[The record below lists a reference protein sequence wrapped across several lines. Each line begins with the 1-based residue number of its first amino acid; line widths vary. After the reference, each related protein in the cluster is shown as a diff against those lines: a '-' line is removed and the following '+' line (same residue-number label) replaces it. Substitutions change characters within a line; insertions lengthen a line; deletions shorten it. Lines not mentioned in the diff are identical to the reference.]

1 MLLDGAEANS
11 VVLGQHHPTALAGY
25 GKPLRVW
32 RIGTEVIVVDLDRFT
47 GTAEGVRHD
56 VSPQRAID
64 EENEWS
70 VYAASGSS
78 HRIASTISSGVR

>member
-1 MLLDGAEANS
+1 
-11 VVLGQHHPTALAGY
+11 
-25 GKPLRVW
+25 
-32 RIGTEVIVVDLDRFT
+32 VIVVDLDGFSRA
-47 GTAEGVRHD
+47 AEGIRHD

-64 EENEWS
+64 EENERL